1 MLQMLEM
8 AERFHE
14 SASRALDGSGPLREE
29 VVYQNLSYALELGL
43 KAFVRAN
50 GWTDDRCRREIR
62 HDLVKAYE
70 AARSVGLPALEGQTV
85 RMLVILAPFHVS
97 HTLDEFV
104 RGGSLAL
111 GPACSLLLTGK
122 LLEQVRCSIGR
133 SAALT
138 TVWPLTRI
146 AAPA

>member
-14 SASRALDGSGPLREE
+14 SASRVLDGSGPLREE
-29 VVYQNLSYALELGL
+29 PVYLNLSYALELGL

-50 GWTDDRCRREIR
+50 GWSDDRCRREIR

-70 AARSVGLPALEGQTV
+70 AALSVGLPALEGQTV
-85 RMLVILAPFHVS
+85 RMLVILALFYAS
-97 HTLDEFV
+97 HTLGEFL
-104 RGGSLAL
+104 RGRSLAFD
-111 GPACSLLLTGK
+111 PACSLLLTGK

-133 SAALT
+133 SA
-138 TVWPLTRI
+138 PLTRV
-146 AAPA
+146 